1 MSSLT
6 TKATK
11 SRSAVSPKLPAKSSK
26 KTVKKETKQPAPTK
40 PSNKSAKAVILKAEK
55 RIAVNKKI
63 SAPKASA
70 KAAPA
75 KIVKKVTGKAIA
87 PKSKAVAVKSKVVAP
102 KTKTV
107 IAKGKTA
114 APKSKKEALKTVARR
129 PERKT
134 SKQIENHIKKVS
146 TPNTLAAVSS
156 FEQGLKLFNKHDF
169 AGARELFER
178 ILQKFSEQAEI
189 NVSVR
194 RYLAICQQRLARTP
208 SAPKNPD
215 ALYDQGV
222 FELNRDN
229 VREAMQLFEKAL
241 KAQPDAA
248 HVLYSLA
255 AAYARLE
262 SPRKALETLR
272 KAIHL
277 QSVHRSRARS
287 DQDFASLHNDDEF
300 QNLTGYGL
308 GFFED

>member
-6 TKATK
+6 TKANK
-11 SRSAVSPKLPAKSSK
+11 SRSAASPKLSAKSSK
-26 KTVKKETKQPAPTK
+26 KTVKKEAKPLIPTK
-40 PSNKSAKAVILKAEK
+40 SSNKSAKAVILKGEK
-55 RIAVNKKI
+55 RIATSK
-63 SAPKASA
+63 KASA
-70 KAAPA
+70 QKVSAKPAAA
-75 KIVKKVTGKAIA
+75 KIVKKVSVKPVAVKGKTVVAKSKIVA
-87 PKSKAVAVKSKVVAP
+87 PQSKTVVAKSKAVAP
-102 KTKTV
+102 TN
-107 IAKGKTA
+107 
-114 APKSKKEALKTVARR
+114 KKAALKTVARK
-129 PERKT
+129 PERKV
-134 SKQIENHIKKVS
+134 SKVVEIQVKKVS

-169 AGARELFER
+169 AGAREAFER
-178 ILQKFSEQAEI
+178 ILQKFSEQAEV

-194 RYLAICQQRLARTP
+194 RYLAICQQKLARTP

-222 FELNRDN
+222 FELNRDH
-229 VREAMQLFEKAL
+229 VREAIPLFEKAL

-262 SPRKALETLR
+262 NPRKALESLR
-272 KAIHL
+272 KAIQL